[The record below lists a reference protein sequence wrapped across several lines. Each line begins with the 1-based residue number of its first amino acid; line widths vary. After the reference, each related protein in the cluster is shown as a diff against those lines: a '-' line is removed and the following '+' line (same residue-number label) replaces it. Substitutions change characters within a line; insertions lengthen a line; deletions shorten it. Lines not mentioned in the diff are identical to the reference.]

1 MPIDTV
7 EKDTTPK
14 QPGSDDGRQP
24 GQPAEHE
31 QPEKE
36 SDAEELI
43 TPELTEREKEEAE
56 QRTSVKA
63 TVVHEAVRLDG
74 DAELERSFSGLASS
88 GLAAGLSMGFS
99 FIAEGLLR
107 RYLPDAPWRPLI
119 AKFGYSLGFLVVI
132 LGRQQLFT
140 ENTLTAVIP
149 VLSRRTWK
157 SLAKMIR
164 LWTIVF
170 LANMVG
176 AHIVAWVLGNTHAF
190 KPEVQNAFYQIARET
205 MSVSPPDA
213 LLRGVF
219 AGWLIALLVWMMAAI
234 DNGQILLI
242 IVMTYFVG
250 LGSFTHVIAG
260 SIEALF
266 LVMTGHVSWFAFAA
280 NYMLPTLAGNCIGG
294 VSLVAVVNHAQA
306 VAGEHGKKKQPA

>member
-1 MPIDTV
+1 
-7 EKDTTPK
+7 
-14 QPGSDDGRQP
+14 
-24 GQPAEHE
+24 
-31 QPEKE
+31 
-36 SDAEELI
+36 
-43 TPELTEREKEEAE
+43 
-56 QRTSVKA
+56 
-63 TVVHEAVRLDG
+63 
-74 DAELERSFSGLASS
+74 
-88 GLAAGLSMGFS
+88 MGFS

-119 AKFGYSLGFLVVI
+119 SKFGYSFGFLIVI

-149 VLSRRTWK
+149 LLARRTWK
-157 SLAKMIR
+157 SVGKMLR
-164 LWTIVF
+164 LWAIV
-170 LANMVG
+170 LAANLTG

-190 KPEVQNAFYQIARET
+190 RPEVQNAFYQIARET

-219 AGWLIALLVWMMAAI
+219 AGWLIAMLVWMMAAI

-242 IVMTYFVG
+242 VVMTYIVA
-250 LGSFTHVIAG
+250 LGGFTHIIAG

-266 LVMTGHVSWFAFAA
+266 LVMTGHVSWFTFAT

-294 VSLVAVVNHAQA
+294 VSMVAVVNHAQA
-306 VAGEHGKKKQPA
+306 VAGEQRKKAA